1 MHLPDPSPNQELPVR
16 YMPLAEAMVP
26 LPSCPGGW
34 HDPLL
39 YSFRIY
45 KAMVPQS
52 CLLYKP
58 PFPCWFEITL
68 KYLDMFREALVIA
81 KNKNKNRKTGKNTN
95 VPQYYKISWYIGRMV
110 FWGKKKCMVHRYR
123 FILQLIENHPRILSS
138 GKLRKLK
145 LVTKC
150 MEGAQFCLYENISLW
165 LKKTSERI
173 GYLGDGIIGD
183 ICLPYYIFMY
193 RWNFS
198 NYHL

>member
-1 MHLPDPSPNQELPVR
+1 MHLPDPSPNHELPVR

-81 KNKNKNRKTGKNTN
+81 KKQKQKQKNREE
-95 VPQYYKISWYIGRMV
+95 YKCPSVLQNKLVHWQNGIL
-110 FWGKKKCMVHRYR
+110 GKKKCMVHRYR

-145 LVTKC
+145 LVIKC
-150 MEGAQFCLYENISLW
+150 MEGAQFCL
-165 LKKTSERI
+165 
-173 GYLGDGIIGD
+173 
-183 ICLPYYIFMY
+183 
-193 RWNFS
+193 
-198 NYHL
+198 